1 MKRITMAIVLLILV
15 SFAALASGQSLGD
28 VARQQKGTPKKK
40 AAKVYT
46 NDDIPSVAPTPSAS
60 ETPASSTAKTN
71 QKKDA
76 EATQEDSKKRAE
88 EYKARIAEAKTKV
101 ADLEREIDLMQREQK
116 LRAAVYFSDAGN
128 RLRDDKKWAD
138 EERRFSTSLAAKQS
152 DLQVSK
158 QKLEALQDEAR
169 KAGVGG
175 ALD

>member
-60 ETPASSTAKTN
+60 ETPASSTAKT

>member
-60 ETPASSTAKTN
+60 ETPASSTAKT

-76 EATQEDSKKRAE
+76 EATQDSKKRAE
-88 EYKARIAEAKTKV
+88 DYKARIASAKTKV
-101 ADLEREIDLMQREQK
+101 ADLEHEIDLMQREQK